1 MKKNKEKVISIIGH
15 FGGNE
20 NFLDGQTVKTKTLYE
35 ELKQNTNWKIIK
47 VDTYYKNKN
56 PIKLI
61 CDTIKCILKTKQI
74 IILLSGNGMKFYFP
88 LLSFLANKFHYKIY
102 HDVIGGNLDQYVIR
116 FPKYKKYL
124 NSFAVNWVE
133 TNSLKEKL
141 NKCEINNCDVIPNF
155 KNLKIEK
162 SKKYITDEKTT
173 FNFCTFSRVMED
185 KGITEAAEAIN
196 CLNKKYQK
204 KFSLYLDI
212 YGPVEKEYKNQL
224 NKLIKNENISYK
236 GIVPYDETTQILKN
250 YDVLLFPT
258 KWKGE
263 GFPGTIIDAFSAGLP
278 VIASD
283 WNSNSEIVKNK
294 KNGLIFPT
302 KDNPTLMS
310 AVETLILNV
319 DLIKKMEK
327 NCLKDAKKYQPDKY
341 VNSIIKMISFDNK
354 L

>member
-1 MKKNKEKVISIIGH
+1 MKKKIKVTIIGH

-20 NFLDGQTVKTKTLYE
+20 KFMDGQTVKTKILYD
-35 ELKQNTNWKIIK
+35 ELCKDTNLKINK
-47 VDTYYKNKN
+47 VDTYYNKN
-56 PIKLI
+56 NRLKLLFE
-61 CDTIKCILKTKQI
+61 TIKYTIFVKNI
-74 IILLSGNGMKFYFP
+74 IVLLSVNGMKIYFP
-88 LLSFLANKFHYKIY
+88 YLYFLKKIFKKNIY
-102 HDVIGGNLDQYVIR
+102 HDVIGGNLDELVKKI
-116 FPKYKKYL
+116 PNLKKYL
-124 NSFAVNWVE
+124 VTINVNLVE
-133 TNSLKEKL
+133 TMVLKSKL
-141 NKCEINNCDVIPNF
+141 EGLGITNCEVIPNF
-155 KNLKIEK
+155 KRLKIENE
-162 SKKYITDEKTT
+162 KKYITDGKTT

-196 CLNKKYQK
+196 YLNKKYQK

>member
-155 KNLKIEK
+155 KKLKIEK

-173 FNFCTFSRVMED
+173 FNFCTFSRVMEE
-185 KGITEAAEAIN
+185 KGIEDAIKAIKN
-196 CLNKKYQK
+196 INNKNKKNICI
-204 KFSLYLDI
+204 LDI
-212 YGPVEKEYKNQL
+212 YGPIDEDYKITFDKIIKESPSY
-224 NKLIKNENISYK
+224 IKYK
-236 GIVPYDETTQILKN
+236 GIVPYNESVNVIKK
-250 YDVLLFPT
+250 YYALLFPT
-258 KWKGE
+258 HWDGE
-263 GFPGTIIDAFSAGLP
+263 GFPGTIIDAFASGLP
-278 VIASD
+278 VIATD
-283 WNSNSEIVKNK
+283 WNCNSEIISDGVDGIIYPNENIENLEQAIEWSIKNK
-294 KNGLIFPT
+294 NKFIDM
-302 KDNPTLMS
+302 K
-310 AVETLILNV
+310 
-319 DLIKKMEK
+319 K
-327 NCLKDAKKYQPDKY
+327 NCIECSKRYMPESYIDK
-341 VNSIIKMISFDNK
+341 IIKLLK
-354 L
+354 